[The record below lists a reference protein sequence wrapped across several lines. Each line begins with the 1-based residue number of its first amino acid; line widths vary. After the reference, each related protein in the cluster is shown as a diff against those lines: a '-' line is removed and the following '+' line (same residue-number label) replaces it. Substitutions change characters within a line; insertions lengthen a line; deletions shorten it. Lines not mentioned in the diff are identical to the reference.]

1 MTIEEA
7 LEALSP
13 YSSNIPTEALNFIRN
28 NWDEAEPLLL
38 EELDHCIAT
47 PLEDEHTA
55 LFLYA
60 LYLCA
65 EMQSKAAF
73 ERYITICRLPTLL
86 MDALIGDILTQNMPE
101 MLARTCANRI
111 EPLKALVEDEAVY
124 EFARSA
130 GLDALHALVLTD
142 VISREELGN
151 YCMDLL
157 SHRLQKRPSYIWDET
172 ITIAEY
178 LRLTESLP
186 LIEEAYQRGWANPGT
201 QSFEEVADG
210 MAQPL
215 TEEKLK
221 DRREK
226 VEDFKTERE
235 IAYFA
240 RNWFDEDG
248 FSREDT
254 EDLLQEPQEAR
265 RQQQQSKSD
274 KVGRNEPCPCGS
286 GKKYKKCCI
295 DQKVAT
301 KVLDTFT
308 IAAPLNLA
316 DEWIAAG
323 YYYLNQKVPYKALTC
338 WWHAWQEAEII
349 LPETILDPG
358 SEECN
363 RFFSSCD
370 FFSNWLVDYL
380 TLLEENLEQSPVA
393 VQNGLFF
400 CQEVVA
406 RFPDM
411 SSSLTNSFIEIT
423 SYLLLALGKSE
434 QAFSLLEQLIEQYP
448 DAAQGYVVLAATLS
462 MDAQRFNL
470 RPDFNRA
477 QQLLLQA
484 QKNATD
490 CADWDVEVRLED
502 LTDAVRSSPHPT

>member
-7 LEALSP
+7 LNALKP
-13 YSSNIPTEALNFIRN
+13 YRSKTPTEALDFIRS
-28 NWDEAEPLLL
+28 NWDEAEPVLLA
-38 EELDHCIAT
+38 ELDRCIAT

-60 LYLCA
+60 LFLCA
-65 EMQSKAAF
+65 EMQCKAAF

-86 MDALIGDILTQNMPE
+86 MDALIGDILTQNLPE
-101 MLARTCANRI
+101 MLARTCVDRV
-111 EPLKALVEDEAVY
+111 ETLKALVEDEAVY

-130 GLDALHALVLTD
+130 GLGALHALMLTD
-142 VISREELGN
+142 VVSREELGR

-157 SHRLQKRPSYIWDET
+157 SQRLQKRPSYIWDEA

-178 LRLTESLP
+178 LRLTDALP
-186 LIEEAYQRGWANPGT
+186 LIEEAYQRGWANPGM

-215 TEEKLK
+215 TEEKLNEW
-221 DRREK
+221 REK
-226 VEDFKTERE
+226 VEDFKVERE
-235 IAYFA
+235 IAFFA
-240 RNWFDEDG
+240 CNWSDE
-248 FSREDT
+248 EDSPGADAA
-254 EDLLQEPQEAR
+254 DLLQEPQAAR
-265 RQQQQSKSD
+265 RQLQMPTGG
-274 KVGRNEPCPCGS
+274 KVGRNEPCLCGS

-301 KVLDTFT
+301 KVMDTFT
-308 IAAPLNLA
+308 ADAPLNLA

-323 YYYLNQKVPYKALTC
+323 YYYLKENWRYKALTC
-338 WWHAWQEAEII
+338 WWHAWQEVEMI
-349 LPETILDPG
+349 LPETVLDPG
-358 SEECN
+358 ADECN

-370 FFSNWLVDYL
+370 FFGNWLGDYL
-380 TLLEENLEQSPVA
+380 TLLEENLERDPVA
-393 VQNGLFF
+393 IQNGLMF
-400 CQEVVA
+400 CQEAIV

-411 SSSLTNSFIEIT
+411 SCSLAKSFVEIT
-423 SYLLLALGKSE
+423 SYLLLALGKAE
-434 QAFSLLEQLIEQYP
+434 QAFALLEQLIEKYP

-470 RPDFNRA
+470 RPDFDRA

-490 CADWDVEVRLED
+490 CVDWDVEVRLED
-502 LTDAVRSSPHPT
+502 LTDACGLP

>member
-7 LEALSP
+7 LDALKP
-13 YSSNIPTEALNFIRN
+13 YRSQMPTEALNFIRN
-28 NWDEAEPLLL
+28 NWDEAEPALLA
-38 EELDHCIAT
+38 ELDHCIAT
-47 PLEDEHTA
+47 PLEEEHSA

-65 EMQSKAAF
+65 EMQCKAAF

-86 MDALIGDILTQNMPE
+86 MDTLIGDILTEKMPE
-101 MLARTCANRI
+101 MLARTYDNQV
-111 EPLKALVEDEAVY
+111 ETLKTLVEDEAAY

-178 LRLTESLP
+178 LRLTETLP

-210 MAQPL
+210 MDQPL
-215 TEEKLK
+215 TEEKLNEW
-221 DRREK
+221 REK

-235 IAYFA
+235 IAFFA
-240 RNWFDEDG
+240 RNWSDEDG
-248 FSREDT
+248 FSSEDT
-254 EDLLQEPQEAR
+254 ADLLQEPKEAR
-265 RQQQQSKSD
+265 RQQQQPKSS

-286 GKKYKKCCI
+286 GKKYKRCCI
-295 DQKVAT
+295 DQKVDPEI
-301 KVLDTFT
+301 LDTLNT
-308 IAAPLNLA
+308 AAPLNLA
-316 DEWIAAG
+316 DEWIEAG
-323 YYYLNQKVPYKALTC
+323 YYYLKENWRYKALTC
-338 WWHAWQEAEII
+338 WWHGWQEAGKI
-349 LPETILDPG
+349 LPETIRDP
-358 SEECN
+358 STEECN

-370 FFSNWLVDYL
+370 FFSNWLRDYL
-380 TLLEENLEQSPVA
+380 FLLEENLERYPVA
-393 VQNGLFF
+393 IQNGLQF
-400 CQEVVA
+400 CQEVVD
-406 RFPDM
+406 RFPEM
-411 SSSLTNSFIEIT
+411 NYLLVNSFVETT

-434 QAFSLLEQLIEQYP
+434 QAFSLLEQLIEQHP
-448 DAAQGYVVLAATLS
+448 KAAQGYVVLAATLS

-470 RPDFNRA
+470 RPDFDRA
-477 QQLLLQA
+477 KLLLLQA

-490 CADWDVEVRLED
+490 CADWDVEMRLED
-502 LTDAVRSSPHPT
+502 L